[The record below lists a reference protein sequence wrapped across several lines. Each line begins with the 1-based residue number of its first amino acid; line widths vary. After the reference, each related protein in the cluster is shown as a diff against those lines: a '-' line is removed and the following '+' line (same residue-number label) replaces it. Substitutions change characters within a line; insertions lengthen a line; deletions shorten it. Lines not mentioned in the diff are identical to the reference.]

1 MNINFMENQKLNVYS
16 EADAL
21 KKRLALSYSERFDLL
36 MKLIKANK
44 MMQSSRSL
52 GLKSECME

>member
-1 MNINFMENQKLNVYS
+1 MENQKLNVYS